1 MNERLAEKEKRER
14 LESGRRI
21 EQLIYNRLQQI
32 GFNLRKPNSHEDM
45 TQKVDA
51 WYHTKENKRVGIQI
65 KFRQSGSDLLFEV
78 YDTFVDFK
86 HPQNKL
92 GRDMIGCA
100 ELYAVM
106 VNDELIVVKK
116 QKAIDAINEMMD
128 EARCNGWSGG
138 RETKTLYY
146 ESEGHELVLKMQ
158 SDPHDGRKKI
168 VAYIPKQFF
177 DCVEYSMSA

>member
-1 MNERLAEKEKRER
+1 MCDRLAEKEKRER

-21 EQLIYNRLQQI
+21 EQLIYDRLQKV
-32 GFNLRKPNSHEDM
+32 GYNLQKPNSHEDM

-51 WYHTKENKRVGIQI
+51 WYRQKDGKRIGIQI

-78 YDTFVDFK
+78 YDTFVDFR
-86 HPQNKL
+86 HPANKL
-92 GRDMIGCA
+92 GRDMLGSA

-106 VNDELIVVKK
+106 VNNDLIVVEKN
-116 QKAIDAINEMMD
+116 KAVNVINEMLD

-146 ESEGHELVLKMQ
+146 DSDGHELVLKLQ
-158 SDPHDGRKKI
+158 SDPHDGRRKI
-168 VAYIPKQFF
+168 VAYIPKAFF